1 MSFIATYAER
11 AGSVHDARVFRVSDI
26 GQKAARSE
34 LFPTTEFHF
43 LGMR

>member
-11 AGSVHDARVFRVSDI
+11 TGSVHDTRVFRVSDI
-26 GQKAARSE
+26 GQKAAGIE